1 MSLGARR
8 TTAPHPNALRRTNA
22 RRAQAKDRAKSG
34 PHRIRGAATRASVVT
49 PRHPQR
55 MAIVSVERTRI
66 ARIRRR
72 TRTTR
77 IRRTRTARIP
87 RTRTARIPRTR
98 TRPQDLRVPREAEAP
113 VTGEAAHLDN
123 GKDAQR
129 TQ

>member
-72 TRTTR
+72 TRT
-77 IRRTRTARIP
+77 ARIP

-129 TQ
+129 T